1 MNAIAL
7 LLTLAALGVAIEL
20 IDAKFSRNRQQRNLK
35 RWRWPA
41 NGSK

>member
-7 LLTLAALGVAIEL
+7 LLSLAALGVVVEL
-20 IDAKFSRNRQQRNLK
+20 IDARFSRNRQQRNLK

-41 NGSK
+41 KGE